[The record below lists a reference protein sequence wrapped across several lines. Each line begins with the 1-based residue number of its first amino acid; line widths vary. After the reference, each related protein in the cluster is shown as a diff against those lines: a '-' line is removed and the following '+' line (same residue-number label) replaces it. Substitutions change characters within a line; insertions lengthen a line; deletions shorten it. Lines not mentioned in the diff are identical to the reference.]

1 MEAYRRLGARSCV
14 PIYNA
19 LDPLT
24 HFQAPHDPG
33 FEGHLAFLGN
43 RLPDREDRVEEFFL
57 RAAHSRPNH
66 RFLLGG
72 NGWADKSLPCN
83 VRYLGHVYT
92 RDHNSLNSTV
102 RAVLNI
108 NRRSM
113 AEYGFSPPTR
123 IFEAAGAAACIITD
137 QWNGIEAF
145 LEPGSEVL
153 VARNGDEVA
162 AHLDSLSP
170 ESAQRIGLA
179 AQRRILADHTYAHRA
194 SELEAVLGGSVEIL
208 VS

>member
-1 MEAYRRLGARSCV
+1 M
-14 PIYNA
+14 
-19 LDPLT
+19 
-24 HFQAPHDPG
+24 
-33 FEGHLAFLGN
+33 
-43 RLPDREDRVEEFFL
+43 
-57 RAAHSRPNH
+57 
-66 RFLLGG
+66 
-72 NGWADKSLPCN
+72 
-83 VRYLGHVYT
+83 
-92 RDHNSLNSTV
+92 
-102 RAVLNI
+102 LNI